1 MLKVVV
7 FDGGYGGEFFA
18 DRLQEDLPVLE
29 IIRVIDWRHA
39 DEILKNP
46 RRARRVAERALR
58 PYIDKAD
65 LIILANHL
73 LAMTSLRYFR
83 RKYKQQKF
91 IGLKLKKPDSFIKRD
106 VLIMTTTAVTRTI
119 KYYNFLFRARRRT
132 KTLCLDSWP
141 NKIDDGELTEVEIRN
156 TLEDFSKKRRFFPGE
171 VVLGC
176 AQFEDVKAE
185 IKNVLGANLKI
196 YDSYDETV
204 RVVCQMLKIR
214 GGTGRKS

>member
-39 DEILKNP
+39 DDLLKSP
-46 RRARRVAERALR
+46 RRARRVAEEALR
-58 PYIDKAD
+58 PYIGKVD
-65 LIILANHL
+65 LVILANHL
-73 LAMTSLRYFR
+73 LAMTSLRHFR
-83 RKYKQQKF
+83 RKYRQQKF
-91 IGLKLKKPDSFIKRD
+91 VGLDLKRPDSFIKRD
-106 VLIMTTTAVTRTI
+106 VLVMTTTAVARTI
-119 KYYNFLFRARRRT
+119 KYHNFLFRIRRRT

-141 NKIDDGELTEVEIRN
+141 SKIDDGELLESEIRD
-156 TLEDFSKKRRFFPGE
+156 TLTCFSKERKFCPEE

-176 AQFEDVKAE
+176 AQLEDIKTE
-185 IKNVLGANLKI
+185 IKNVLGANLRI

-204 RVVCQMLKIR
+204 RNICRTLKIR
-214 GGTGRKS
+214 GGTGRKR